1 MTTRTTV
8 EQDSCLSFS
17 FVEAGFEGASGG
29 KFRRV
34 VLLCLSGSG
43 FKLWGREGASG
54 KFYMRPA
61 TWVSSLS
68 GSVLQSWHW
77 RRQALLRVPLEWGE
91 SEALSP
97 FPRRIKGLCEHLPD
111 GTSLGVCIGNY
122 SEATLNLATGQLLKP
137 LNKYTS
143 YLMIQCGQQGLGLA
157 SQKDEPEWG
166 SCKGREA
173 HAMWVVASWKLSSG
187 FSLTFFK
194 ADY

>member
-8 EQDSCLSFS
+8 EQDSCLAFT
-17 FVEAGFEGASGG
+17 FVDADFEGASGG
-29 KFRRV
+29 KFRGV

-43 FKLWGREGASG
+43 FKLWGREGASR

-61 TWVSSLS
+61 IWVSSLS

-77 RRQALLRVPLEWGE
+77 RRQVLLWVPLEWGE

-111 GTSLGVCIGNY
+111 RTSLGVRTCNY
-122 SEATLNLATGQLLKP
+122 SEGQLLKP
-137 LNKYTS
+137 LNKHTS